1 MGSIIKLFEALAE
14 VWLLALVLLIV
25 AISIVGIRRVGLAV
39 ALALAALLVLA
50 VIRRLTTEPMPD
62 ADLARQQLPSTPG
75 VPVVSVPID
84 AVQALALDLSG
95 SGAPFDFSGR
105 IVNNSTDL
113 TLVSI
118 TFDLERLDCYEQAL
132 DPSGCEVLWRGE
144 KTVYLTV
151 PPGEERRF
159 AIAVW
164 ARDSVPKAR
173 GSRRDVFEIASASG
187 RRTEP
192 ASGAEDADAASPR

>member
-1 MGSIIKLFEALAE
+1 MGPVIRLFEALAE
-14 VWLLALVLLIV
+14 VWLLALVLVIV

-39 ALALAALLVLA
+39 ALALGALLILA
-50 VIRRLTTEPMPD
+50 IVRRLTTEPMPD

-75 VPVVSVPID
+75 VPVVSVPLD
-84 AVQALALDLSG
+84 AVQALGLELSG

-105 IVNNSTDL
+105 IVNSSTEL
-113 TLVSI
+113 TLASI
-118 TFDLERLDCYEQAL
+118 TFNLERLDCYEQAL

-173 GSRRDVFEIASASG
+173 GNRRDVFEIATVSG
-187 RRTEP
+187 RRMEP
-192 ASGAEDADAASPR
+192 QSGADDTAAAGER